1 MAAIYLVRH
10 GQAGFNKLDYDQLS
24 ELGHQQGQ
32 LIGNS
37 LSARGIEAGIVIHG
51 AMRRHRETMEGAQK
65 TWHAHGPVFENAGF
79 NEFDGDAI
87 IAAAHLELKV
97 PGFSNEGIASNNL
110 VQKTALG
117 VYLAKQENPNKAFQ
131 KLFTMSVDRWASG
144 KYDDDYAESWN
155 QFTQRCRD
163 ALMHT
168 IEKAAG
174 KDVVV
179 FTSGGPITAIAKHCL
194 GLDNEHAFK
203 LNESLVNAGI
213 TKLLYNQHGKISL
226 TSCNEQE
233 HLISAGKRFLTFR

>member
-1 MAAIYLVRH
+1 MASIYLVRH

-24 ELGHQQGQ
+24 DLGHQQGQ

-37 LSARGIEAGIVIHG
+37 LSGRGIEAGIVIHG

-65 TWHAHGPVFENAGF
+65 IWHAHGPVFENTGF

-87 IAAAHLELKV
+87 IAAAHRELNIT
-97 PGFSNEGIASNNL
+97 GFKPLGIGSHNL

-117 VYLAKQENPNKAFQ
+117 VYLSKQENPNKAFQ
-131 KLFTMSVDRWASG
+131 KLFSTSVDRWVSG
-144 KYDDDYAESWN
+144 KYDDDYAESWS

-163 ALMHT
+163 ALLHT
-168 IEKAAG
+168 IEQAAG

-179 FTSGGPITAIAKHCL
+179 FTSGGPITAIAKYCL
-194 GLDNEHAFK
+194 GLDNEHAFQ

-213 TKLLYNQHGKISL
+213 TNLLYNQPGKISFA
-226 TSCNEQE
+226 SCN
-233 HLISAGKRFLTFR
+233 